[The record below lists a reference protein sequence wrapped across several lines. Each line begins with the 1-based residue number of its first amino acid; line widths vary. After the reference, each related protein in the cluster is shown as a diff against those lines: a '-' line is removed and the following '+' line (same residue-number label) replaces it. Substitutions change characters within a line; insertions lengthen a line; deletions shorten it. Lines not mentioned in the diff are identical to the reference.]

1 MNPAAI
7 FAMIRPVI
15 GTLMLYS
22 QQIAMGFVV
31 LFGAF
36 GTLHV
41 FRREYGAAIRCAVF
55 VFLIISLFFGGLS
68 FSFLQKTGGLFP
80 SKKTEQ
86 TAYNIAP
93 STTPHSIRPIEGAS
107 GVYSGKGDFTSGGS
121 GVYTGSGSM
130 GGSGDTLSSGLMK
143 MLNKF

>member
-7 FAMIRPVI
+7 FSMLRPVI
-15 GTLMLYS
+15 GTIMLYS

-36 GTLHV
+36 GTFHI

-55 VFLIISLFFGGLS
+55 VFLIVSLFFGGLS

-86 TAYNIAP
+86 TAA
-93 STTPHSIRPIEGAS
+93 TTVPFSDASSSIRPIEGSS
-107 GVYSGKGDFTSGGS
+107 GVYAGKGGFTSGDG
-121 GVYTGSGSM
+121 GVYAGGGSM
-130 GGSGDTLSSGLMK
+130 GGSETLSSGLMK